1 MKGPVIA
8 AFVLFALLPSAQAQ
22 DAAACDKIFNDSTAS
37 AGLQKY
43 SDAQMDASLCATS
56 KAVLSATKSNDQAL
70 KDSCVPAMSAVTRE
84 MMRRGRDAHEARKNC
99 K

>member
-1 MKGPVIA
+1 MKSLAIA
-8 AFVLFALLPSAQAQ
+8 VFVSFALLPSVQAQ
-22 DAAACDKIFNDSTAS
+22 DAGTCDKIFNDSTAS
-37 AGLQKY
+37 TGLQKY
-43 SDAQMDASLCATS
+43 SDTQMDASLCATS

-70 KDSCVPAMSAVTRE
+70 KDSCVPAMSAVMRE